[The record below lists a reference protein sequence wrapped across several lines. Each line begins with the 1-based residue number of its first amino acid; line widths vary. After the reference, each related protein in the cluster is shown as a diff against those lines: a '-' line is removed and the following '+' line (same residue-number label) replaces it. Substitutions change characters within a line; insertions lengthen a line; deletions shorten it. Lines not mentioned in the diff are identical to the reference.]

1 MRKGLTSTS
10 KSGLS
15 RQQLDAIKLIA
26 SGATAKYAAL
36 VLKIK
41 HSEIRKWLRQ
51 DEEFKSEL
59 AKQIEKLRNE
69 GSHEAPEIKPKKR
82 SAQIANPA
90 KDP

>member
-1 MRKGLTSTS
+1 MRKGLTSTP

-26 SGATAKYAAL
+26 SGATARYTAL

-41 HSEIRKWLRQ
+41 HSEIKNWLRQ

-59 AKQIEKLRNE
+59 AKQIEKPRNE
-69 GSHEAPEIKPKKR
+69 ESREAPEIKQKKK
-82 SAQIANPA
+82 SA
-90 KDP
+90 